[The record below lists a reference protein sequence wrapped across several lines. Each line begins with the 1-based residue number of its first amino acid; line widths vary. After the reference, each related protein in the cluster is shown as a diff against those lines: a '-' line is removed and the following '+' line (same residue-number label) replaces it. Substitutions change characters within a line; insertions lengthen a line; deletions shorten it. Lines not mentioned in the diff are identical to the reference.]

1 MELRI
6 DRNELLR
13 GLARVQS
20 IIERRTNMPIL
31 STVLLKASGKSID
44 LSATDL
50 EIGYQQRLPADVSS
64 EGSLAISGRKLFE
77 ILKESKGD
85 TFSLKEKENHWVSM
99 SDGVATFD
107 LACMP
112 ADEFP
117 VLVEPEGVSTIE
129 LEGSL
134 LTEMISK
141 TIYAVTLEEVG
152 FKLSGVLTQKR
163 EQDGETWLRMVA
175 TDGHRLSL
183 IDKQV
188 KGVDLLE
195 VGQGVMIP
203 KKAMTEL
210 SKFCSD
216 GGMIRLGFRHNNCVA
231 KKENSLLIIR
241 LLESKFP
248 DYSSVIPKQVEFKV
262 VVNRFTL
269 LDAMRKM
276 LILSDERSRAVR
288 IALENNGMELLS
300 TNPDLGEARETVG
313 VKYEG
318 QRLEVG
324 FNARYFVDVLV
335 SMESEDVELGFVDHS
350 KPCVLSGNV
359 DQGFLG
365 LIMPMRL

>member
-1 MELRI
+1 MELSI

-31 STVLLKASGKSID
+31 STVLLKTSGSAID

-50 EIGYQQRLPADVSS
+50 EIGYQQRVPAEVSKD
-64 EGSLAISGRKLFE
+64 GSLAISGRKLFE
-77 ILKESKGD
+77 ILKESKGEA
-85 TFSLKEKENHWVSM
+85 FIMKEKENQWVSM

-117 VLVEPEGVSTIE
+117 VLAEPEGVSMIE
-129 LEGSL
+129 LEGTL
-134 LTEMISK
+134 VTEMIGK
-141 TIYAVTLEEVG
+141 TIYAVTMEEVG
-152 FKLSGVLTQKR
+152 FKLSGVLTQKID
-163 EQDGETWLRMVA
+163 QDGETLLRMVA

-188 KGVDLLE
+188 NG
-195 VGQGVMIP
+195 I
-203 KKAMTEL
+203 EL
-210 SKFCSD
+210 SKFCAD
-216 GGMIRLGFRHNNCVA
+216 GGMVHLGFRHNYCVA
-231 KKENSLLIIR
+231 KRENGMLIIR
-241 LLESKFP
+241 LLESRFP
-248 DYSSVIPKQVEFKV
+248 DYSTVIPKQTAFSI

-288 IALENNGMELLS
+288 IALENDRMELVS
-300 TNPDLGEARETVG
+300 TNPDLGEARETIS

-318 QRLEVG
+318 ERLEVG
-324 FNARYFVDVLV
+324 FNARYFVDVLQ
-335 SMESEDVELGFVDHS
+335 SMESEEVDLGFVDNS
-350 KPCVLSGNV
+350 KPCILRGNV
-359 DQGFLG
+359 DEGFLG

>member
-1 MELRI
+1 MELSI
-6 DRNELLR
+6 DRNDLLR
-13 GLARVQS
+13 GLTRVQS
-20 IIERRTNMPIL
+20 IIERRTNMHIL
-31 STVLLKASGKSID
+31 STVLLKTSGAAID

-50 EIGYQQRLPADVSS
+50 EIGYQQRLPADVTK
-64 EGSLAISGRKLFE
+64 EGSLAISGRKFFE

-85 TFSLKEKENHWVSM
+85 KFVLKEKDNHWVSM

-112 ADEFP
+112 SDEFP
-117 VLVEPEGVSTIE
+117 VLVEPEGLSTIE
-129 LEGSL
+129 LEGAL

-152 FKLSGVLTQKR
+152 FKLSGVLTQKV
-163 EQDGETWLRMVA
+163 EQGGETLLRMVA

-188 KGVDLLE
+188 KGVELLE
-195 VGQGVMIP
+195 IGQGVMIP

-210 SKFCSD
+210 SKFSGD
-216 GGMIRLGFRHNNCVA
+216 GGMVALGFRHNNCVA
-231 KKENSLLIIR
+231 KKENSILIIR

-248 DYSSVIPKQVEFKV
+248 DYSNVIPKQVEFKI

-269 LDAMRKM
+269 LDAMKKM

-288 IALENNGMELLS
+288 IALENNGMELVS

-324 FNARYFVDVLV
+324 FNARYFVDVLQ
-335 SMESEDVELGFVDHS
+335 SMESEQVALEFVDNS
-350 KPCVLSGNV
+350 KPCVLRGNV

>member
-1 MELRI
+1 MELSI

-31 STVLLKASGKSID
+31 STVLLKTSGSAID

-50 EIGYQQRLPADVSS
+50 EIGYQQRLPADVSR

-77 ILKESKGD
+77 ILKESKGE
-85 TFSLKEKENHWVSM
+85 TFSLKEKDNHWVSM

-112 ADEFP
+112 SDEFP
-117 VLVEPEGVSTIE
+117 ILVEPEGLSTIE
-129 LEGSL
+129 LEGAL
-134 LTEMISK
+134 VAEMISK

-152 FKLSGVLTQKR
+152 FKLSGVLTQKVD
-163 EQDGETWLRMVA
+163 QNGETLLRMVA

-188 KGVDLLE
+188 KGIELLE

-210 SKFCSD
+210 SKFSGD
-216 GGMIRLGFRHNNCVA
+216 SGMVRLGFRHNNCVA
-231 KKENSLLIIR
+231 KKENSMLIVR

-248 DYSSVIPKQVEFKV
+248 DYSSVIPKQIEFKII
-262 VVNRFTL
+262 VNRFTL

-288 IALENNGMELLS
+288 IALENNGMELVS

-324 FNARYFVDVLV
+324 FNAKYFVDVLQ
-335 SMESEDVELGFVDHS
+335 SMESEEVELGFVDNS
-350 KPCVLSGNV
+350 KPCVLRGDV

>member
-1 MELRI
+1 MELSI

-31 STVLLKASGKSID
+31 STVLLKTSGSAID

-50 EIGYQQRLPADVSS
+50 EIGYQQRMPAEVSKD
-64 EGSLAISGRKLFE
+64 GSLAISGRKLFE
-77 ILKESKGD
+77 ILKESKGEV
-85 TFSLKEKENHWVSM
+85 FSMKEKENQWVSM

-117 VLVEPEGVSTIE
+117 VLAEPEGVSMIE
-129 LEGSL
+129 LEGAL
-134 LTEMISK
+134 VTEMIGK
-141 TIYAVTLEEVG
+141 TIYAVTMEEVG
-152 FKLSGVLTQKR
+152 FKLSGVFTQKID
-163 EQDGETWLRMVA
+163 QDGKTFLRMVA

-183 IDKQV
+183 IDKRV
-188 KGVDLLE
+188 NGIELLE

-210 SKFCSD
+210 SKFSAD
-216 GGMIRLGFRHNNCVA
+216 GGMVHLGFRHNYCVA
-231 KKENSLLIIR
+231 KRENGMLIIR
-241 LLESKFP
+241 LLESRFP
-248 DYSSVIPKQVEFKV
+248 DYSTVIPKQMAFSI

-288 IALENNGMELLS
+288 IALENDRMELVS
-300 TNPDLGEARETVG
+300 TNPDLGEARETISI
-313 VKYEG
+313 KYEG
-318 QRLEVG
+318 ERLEVG
-324 FNARYFVDVLV
+324 FNARYFVDILQ
-335 SMESEDVELGFVDHS
+335 SMESEEVDLGFVDNS
-350 KPCVLSGNV
+350 KPCLLTGNV
-359 DQGFLG
+359 DEGFLG

>member
-1 MELRI
+1 MELSI
-6 DRNELLR
+6 DRNDLLR

-31 STVLLKASGKSID
+31 STVLLKTSGTTID

-50 EIGYQQRLPADVSS
+50 EIGYQQRLPADVSK

-85 TFSLKEKENHWVSM
+85 TFLLKEKDNHWVSM

-112 ADEFP
+112 SDEFP

-129 LEGSL
+129 LDGAL
-134 LTEMISK
+134 VTEMISK

-152 FKLSGVLTQKR
+152 FKLSGVLTQKID
-163 EQDGETWLRMVA
+163 QDGETLLRMVA

-188 KGVDLLE
+188 KGVELLE

-210 SKFCSD
+210 SKFSGD

-231 KKENSLLIIR
+231 KKENSMLIIR

-248 DYSSVIPKQVEFKV
+248 DYSNVIPKQVEFEIT
-262 VVNRFTL
+262 VNRFTL
-269 LDAMRKM
+269 LDAMKKM

-288 IALENNGMELLS
+288 IGLENNGMELVS
-300 TNPDLGEARETVG
+300 TNPDLGEARETVR
-313 VKYEG
+313 VKYDG

-324 FNARYFVDVLV
+324 FNARYFVDILQ
-335 SMESEDVELGFVDHS
+335 SMESEEVELGFVDNS
-350 KPCVLSGNV
+350 KPCVLRGNV